1 MASRDLAVNLLAKT
15 RSFDAGMKRAEGSVS
30 QLGSR
35 MQSVGRT
42 MTTRLTIPLVAAGGA
57 AVKAAVDWE
66 SAWAG
71 VTKTVDGSAE
81 QMSALQ
87 QELRDMAKELP
98 ATHQEIAAVAEAA
111 GQLGVG
117 VDDVADFTRVMID
130 LGETTNLSAD
140 EAATALA
147 RFMNIMGTSQADVSN
162 LGSTVVDLGN
172 NFATTEAEIVTM
184 STRLAAAGRLA
195 GLSESDVLAFA
206 TALTSVGVNAEA
218 GGTAF
223 SKVFREISVA
233 VAEGGEDLETFAS
246 VAGVSASEFRR
257 AYEEDAA
264 GAIAT
269 FIIALGAMP
278 VEESSAVLADLG
290 LSGERVQRSLLSAGQ
305 AGELLTDALDRG
317 GQAWEDNT
325 ALADEAAKRYDT
337 AGARFEM
344 VRNQLRDLFVDLG
357 EIMLPFVES
366 AVGAIGGL
374 AETFQG
380 LPEPVQALAVALGG
394 LLAVAGPLVFI
405 AGSLVRNFLILRTVA
420 APLLAAL
427 AAHPFVAVA
436 AGIGAAAFAVFA
448 LGNRSRVSTQEVQQ
462 LVDVMED
469 AGGAAEG
476 FEEFVQRTVSEFPG
490 FLQVLTDAG
499 SSVDELISKVRAGGD
514 EYDAYV
520 DNLIKVQEEQ
530 GILVQ
535 QDVIDFFE
543 ELPEK
548 VARSTEEYERNAGA
562 AKVLQGVM
570 DGFGGDIFART
581 FEEIGDLVGLNE
593 QAWIGWKNTV
603 ADAALATGDFTE
615 GEIVQFLKA
624 MEEVRTQVEGG
635 IDPVIAMETVFGD
648 LDSTVGE
655 LPPDLQALEDGLVDV
670 GDATEDATDAIGES
684 EGALLRWADALESG
698 NQLVEDGRQR
708 WDAWRDAINDAVG
721 SLFAQQDAAQRVWRA
736 VRDVRDI
743 TDENTRSL
751 EINTDEG
758 DRNVDLVQE
767 HAEAILDLAN
777 QQIEHGH
784 SLEFV
789 TGEFEHNRKALLDNA
804 EDMGFN
810 REAVDDLL
818 RSWGVMPDLVST
830 TYRASGINF
839 FKERVLG
846 LIRNLED
853 IPEDV
858 ASEVQLALD
867 EGDFRRAHNLLDG
880 IDDRE
885 LHVPVRMSA
894 PQLGFVQWDG
904 GARAVRTGTSFFAHG
919 GFGDFGSGTPA
930 MLHGR
935 EAVLPLSQPG
945 RMTDLLS
952 IPQVFGPVAQAFSKM
967 VPASAM
973 SPMGG
978 VSTMNVTVNMPP
990 GSDGED
996 VVRALR
1002 KFQRQNG
1009 PVPITVR

>member
-1 MASRDLAVNLLAKT
+1 
-15 RSFDAGMKRAEGSVS
+15 
-30 QLGSR
+30 

-42 MTTRLTIPLVAAGGA
+42 MTRTVSVPLTLAAGA

-147 RFMNIMGTSQADVSN
+147 RFMNIMGTSQDDVGR

-195 GLSESDVLAFA
+195 GLTESDVLAFA

-233 VAEGGEDLETFAS
+233 VAEGGEDLNTFAS

-278 VEESSAVLADLG
+278 VEQSSAVLDDLG
-290 LSGERVQRSLLSAGQ
+290 LSGERVQRALLSAGQ
-305 AGELLTDALDRG
+305 AGDVLTGSLDRG
-317 GQAWEDNT
+317 EQAWQDNT
-325 ALADEAAKRYDT
+325 ALVDEAAKRYDT

-344 VRNQLRDLFVDLG
+344 VRNQLVDLFVDLG
-357 EIMLPFVES
+357 EIILPFVEA
-366 AVGAIGGL
+366 AVGAIGSL
-374 AETFQG
+374 AEGFQG

-394 LLAVAGPLVFI
+394 LLATVGPLVFI
-405 AGSLVRNFLILRTVA
+405 AGSLVRNFVTLRAVA
-420 APLLAAL
+420 VPLLATL
-427 AAHPFVAVA
+427 AAHPFVLVA
-436 AGIGAAAFAVFA
+436 TGIGAAALAVFA
-448 LGNRSRVSTQEVQQ
+448 LGRRSGVTKEEVQE
-462 LVDVMED
+462 LVAVMED

-476 FEEFVQRTVSEFPG
+476 FEEFIQRTISESPT
-490 FLQVLTDAG
+490 LQQVLRDAG
-499 SSVDELISKVRAGGD
+499 SSVAELLAKVREGGPAYD
-514 EYDAYV
+514 EYVQGLRDASSAG
-520 DNLIKVQEEQ
+520 DGLASEALFN
-530 GILVQ
+530 
-535 QDVIDFFE
+535 FFE

-548 VARSTEEYERNAGA
+548 VARSTDEYERNAGA
-562 AKVLQGVM
+562 AEVLRGVM
-570 DGFGGDIFART
+570 DGFDGAVFPRT
-581 FEEIGDLVGLNE
+581 FEEIGDQLSLNE
-593 QAWIGWKNTV
+593 QAWIGWKNTI
-603 ADAALATGDFTE
+603 ADAAVATGDFSE
-615 GEIVQFLKA
+615 GEIVAMLKA
-624 MEEVRTQVEGG
+624 LEDARAQVELG
-635 IDPVIAMETVFGD
+635 IDPVVALETVFGD
-648 LDSTVGE
+648 LDSTVSE
-655 LPPDLQALEDGLVDV
+655 LPPDLQALEGGVEDV
-670 GDATEDATDAIGES
+670 TREIGES
-684 EGALLRWADALESG
+684 EGALLRWADALEAG
-698 NQLVEDGRQR
+698 NQLVEDGRAR
-708 WDAWRDAINDAVG
+708 WDLWRQAIDDAVG
-721 SLFAQQDAAQRVWRA
+721 SLFAQEDAAQRVWQA
-736 VRDVRDI
+736 VRDVNDI

-751 EINTDEG
+751 QINTQEG
-758 DRNVDLVQE
+758 SDNRDLVQQ

-789 TGEFEHNRKALLDNA
+789 TGEFEHNREALLENA
-804 EDMGFN
+804 EAVGFD
-810 REAVDDLL
+810 REEVDELL
-818 RSWGVMPDLVST
+818 KSWGVMPDLVST

-853 IPEDV
+853 IPADV

-867 EGDFRRAHNLLDG
+867 EGDFERANNLLDG
-880 IDDRE
+880 IDNRE

-894 PQLGFVQWDG
+894 PRLDFVQWNG
-904 GARAVRTGTSFFAHG
+904 GARAVQTGTSFFAHG
-919 GFGDFGSGTPA
+919 GFVDRPTSAVLGEQ
-930 MLHGR
+930 GR
-935 EAVLPLSQPG
+935 PELVLPLTRAD
-945 RMTDLLS
+945 RMRDLLTDPRAAP
-952 IPQVFGPVAQAFSKM
+952 IFAAI
-967 VPASAM
+967 
-973 SPMGG
+973 GG
-978 VSTMNVTVNMPP
+978 DIGSSGTNINVTVNNNGRDITPV
-990 GSDGED
+990 DIA
-996 VVRALR
+996 RAIQLAR
-1002 KFQRQNG
+1002 
-1009 PVPITVR
+1009 VAA